1 MNLKKINIS
10 LRAIIT
16 LLVVIV
22 ALLGCS
28 KKKELITMNVGFNA
42 HPIVGRGVYYDAS
55 TQNYQLYFI
64 NNSIEQPQVYFFDL
78 KGKKVDSLRINFD
91 LKKTP
96 NNIKFITKDSILY
109 TIGNEDK
116 NEFYLINQNGTI
128 LKSKSLKS
136 SIAQKKEGHEYYL
149 VPFRNNCYTD
159 FSIDRFATTVLFSPS
174 EAFKLANNHLSDAVQ
189 QKEWSKIQ
197 EEAAVLLSVQ
207 NLFTNHTSIEFRKN
221 IFDEHGIQ
229 ITKAKVIELKDSF
242 YFYSPYG
249 REMYELDYNLNIVKR
264 IQLLSDKERIPGEE
278 TNNKQQKI
286 SYVNYV
292 LLDDNKSGFYAVV
305 SIDNDNYDRVNMPS
319 SSFEI
324 IHFDENFV
332 KRDSKVFDGEQYD
345 INSVFLVKDMVL
357 VEKRS
362 EIFGQIVYEMY
373 TEN

>member
-1 MNLKKINIS
+1 MS

-16 LLVVIV
+16 LVVVIV

-28 KKKELITMNVGFNA
+28 KKKELITMDVGFNA
-42 HPIVGRGVYYDAS
+42 HPIVGRGVYYDSS

-64 NNSIEQPQVYFFDL
+64 NNSLEQPQVFFFDL
-78 KGKKVDSLRINFD
+78 KGKKVDSITINLN
-91 LKKTP
+91 LKKNP

-116 NEFYLINQNGTI
+116 NEFYLINRSGTI

-159 FSIDRFATTVLFSPS
+159 FSINRCATTILFSPS
-174 EAFKLANNHLSDAVQ
+174 DAFKLANSHLPDAVQ
-189 QKEWSKIQ
+189 QKELSKIQ
-197 EEAAVLLSVQ
+197 KEAAVLLSVQ
-207 NLFTNHTSIEFRKN
+207 NLFTNHTSIEFGKN
-221 IFDEHGIQ
+221 IFDERGTQ

-249 REMYELDYNLNIVKR
+249 RDMYELDYNLNIVKK

-286 SYVNYV
+286 SYINYV
-292 LLDDNKSGFYAVV
+292 LFDKNSQAIFAVV
-305 SIDNDNYDRVNMPS
+305 SIDNDSYDGDNMPT

-324 IHFDENFV
+324 IHFDKNFQ
-332 KRDSKVFDGEQYD
+332 KKSSKVFDGEQYD
-345 INSVFLVKDMVL
+345 INSVFLVKDTVL

-362 EIFGQIVYEMY
+362 EIFGQVVYAMY